1 MKLLKTKYLR
11 LNRNHKFLL
20 KAAIYFVAVYVI
32 TVQMLIFTLD
42 FFVG

>member
-1 MKLLKTKYLR
+1 MKLPKIKPIQ

-20 KAAIYFVAVYVI
+20 KAAVYFVAVYVI